1 MKLKSLL
8 IILCV
13 LTIICIPTFSFAA
26 DSAKIGDIVSGGD
39 GFVQNGWA
47 KQSSAL
53 INDQVINNITSPIY
67 NILLAIGIGVAVIF
81 ATLLGIKFVTGS
93 VEEKANVKDQLLP
106 FGVGCIV
113 VFGAFSIWKIVVTI
127 VNTD

>member
-8 IILCV
+8 LILCI
-13 LTIICIPTFSFAA
+13 LTIVCIPTFSFAA
-26 DSAKIGDIVSGGD
+26 DDAGIGSITSGGD
-39 GFVQNGWA
+39 KFVQDGYS
-47 KQSSAL
+47 KSSSSM
-53 INDQVINNITSPIY
+53 INDTVINKITSPIY
-67 NILLAIGIGVAVIF
+67 NILLAIGIGVALIF

-113 VFGAFSIWKIVVTI
+113 VFGAFAIWKIVVTI